1 MPPKQQKQN
10 PPKKGGVVVDKT
22 FGVANK
28 GGKKAKEIAQQQALS
43 RAQAGRNPDAI
54 AKDKEKE
61 MKAKLKEAELMRKR
75 EEAALFSS
83 AISQPKVPF
92 GVDPKT
98 IMCAFFKAGICEK
111 GNRCKFSH
119 DKNVERKAEK
129 ANVYQDQREDG
140 DVKAQDTMDKWDEE
154 KLRSVVTSKGGNPRT
169 TTDLGMCRD
178 CKYRHALPPGFVL
191 RSEKKAAEEAAKKE
205 VISLEDFLETERHKL
220 KPPLTP
226 VTPETFAVWKK
237 TRMDKRKAEE
247 EAKEKAKI
255 AQRAAG
261 KLTGMSGK
269 DMFAYGTDFLGEE
282 EEEDDDWDLQQ
293 YLADRDPASREEK
306 GAEEDNDLRGSSDVD
321 DDDDGDTER
330 ADENDESVN
339 GVTEQLEETSIA
351 A

>member
-1 MPPKQQKQN
+1 M
-10 PPKKGGVVVDKT
+10 
-22 FGVANK
+22 ANK
-28 GGKKAKEIAQQQALS
+28 GGKKAKEMAQQQALQ
-43 RAQAGRNPDAI
+43 RAQAGRNPDAL
-54 AKDKEKE
+54 AKEKE
-61 MKAKLKEAELMRKR
+61 KELKAKAKEAELRRKK
-75 EEAALFSS
+75 EEAALFQT
-83 AISQPKVPF
+83 AITQPKVPF

-111 GNRCKFSH
+111 GKQKDASH
-119 DKNVERKAEK
+119 HPAR
-129 ANVYQDQREDG
+129 
-140 DVKAQDTMDKWDEE
+140 
-154 KLRSVVTSKGGNPRT
+154 LP
-169 TTDLGMCRD
+169 LCRD

-191 RSEKKAAEEAAKKE
+191 KSEKKAAEEAAKKE

-282 EEEDDDWDLQQ
+282 EEEEDDWDLNQ
-293 YLADRDPASREEK
+293 YLANRDPSARQDNEAVEE
-306 GAEEDNDLRGSSDVD
+306 NDLRGSSDVD
-321 DDDDGDTER
+321 DDDDGG
-330 ADENDESVN
+330 ADEDDQDVN
-339 GVTEQLEETSIA
+339 GVTEQLEETSVA